1 MSRRGE
7 NIYKRKDGRWEG
19 RYPKGRKTN
28 GAIHYGYVYRN
39 TYRECKEAV
48 NKFRYQHKSLNKDF
62 PIFEGKVNE
71 WLSDWLNQQQAFLQP
86 STIASY
92 RYKIDK
98 YILPYIGNSL
108 LSDLGKVQLQNLVE
122 NLKKTS
128 LSPSTIQI
136 VSRILRRALE
146 NAVEQGKIESNPWK
160 NIQLPRLQKKTIR
173 SLTQDEQKKLIKIAE
188 SDKFGLLILLALYTG
203 LRIGEISALRW
214 QDVDL
219 SEKNIQV
226 RYTYQRISDVE
237 NNNKTTMHLGSVK
250 SLSSQRTIPI
260 ANDLLI
266 ILKKNYEENKNNCF
280 IFQVKNRPMEPRLLT
295 YHFHRMRKE
304 AGLTTIHFH
313 QLRHTFAT
321 RCLEA
326 QGDIASISAL
336 LGHSSTKMT
345 LDVYIDTLYEQRI
358 CTIEKMSYLIQ

>member
-1 MSRRGE
+1 M
-7 NIYKRKDGRWEG
+7 
-19 RYPKGRKTN
+19 
-28 GAIHYGYVYRN
+28 
-39 TYRECKEAV
+39 
-48 NKFRYQHKSLNKDF
+48 
-62 PIFEGKVNE
+62 
-71 WLSDWLNQQQAFLQP
+71 
-86 STIASY
+86 
-92 RYKIDK
+92 
-98 YILPYIGNSL
+98 
-108 LSDLGKVQLQNLVE
+108 
-122 NLKKTS
+122 
-128 LSPSTIQI
+128 
-136 VSRILRRALE
+136 
-146 NAVEQGKIESNPWK
+146 
-160 NIQLPRLQKKTIR
+160 
-173 SLTQDEQKKLIKIAE
+173 
-188 SDKFGLLILLALYTG
+188 LILLALYTG

-260 ANDLLI
+260 ANDLLM

-280 IFQVKNRPMEPRLLT
+280 VFQVKNRPMEPRLLT